1 MEHLS
6 KGGLMVAGAF
16 ILIAAI
22 SYVYSSFCV
31 VDFCWGSLFWV
42 TMPWMIFLNS
52 FLPFDMKVVI
62 SILINAG
69 ILYFLGKF
77 AEKMIR
83 TRKAS

>member
-1 MEHLS
+1 
-6 KGGLMVAGAF
+6 MVAGAF
-16 ILIAAI
+16 ILVAVI
-22 SYVYSSFCV
+22 SYVYSSHCT

-42 TMPWMIFLNS
+42 TMPWMIFLNP
-52 FLPFDMKVVI
+52 FLPFDMTVVI
-62 SILINAG
+62 SILINAS